1 MVYVISKQGTPLMP
15 TERFGKV
22 RRILKNSLAHVVRR
36 IPFTIQLD
44 YEEYP
49 YYVFGR
55 RLSGYF
61 DIRKLDGTK
70 VNNGSISY
78 LYIVIKINMELKRNC
93 NAVYLLNY
101 HLILVVKYRQKVFT
115 DSKIIE
121 KLKEILRNISKD
133 FDVEVVNQECGE
145 DHIHILISTK
155 PTLDLPK
162 YINILKGHS
171 SREIR
176 KEFKEEL
183 SDKLWGDAFW
193 SPSYFIASAGNIS
206 VDTIYNYINNQ
217 RAKL

>member
-1 MVYVISKQGTPLMP
+1 
-15 TERFGKV
+15 
-22 RRILKNSLAHVVRR
+22 
-36 IPFTIQLD
+36 
-44 YEEYP
+44 
-49 YYVFGR
+49 
-55 RLSGYF
+55 
-61 DIRKLDGTK
+61 
-70 VNNGSISY
+70 
-78 LYIVIKINMELKRNC
+78 MELKRNC

-145 DHIHILISTK
+145 DHIHLLISTK

-193 SPSYFIASAGNIS
+193 SPSYFIASAG
-206 VDTIYNYINNQ
+206 
-217 RAKL
+217 

>member
-1 MVYVISKQGTPLMP
+1 MGDELQSNFIINYFQKILFFT
-15 TERFGKV
+15 TFFIFG
-22 RRILKNSLAHVVRR
+22 
-36 IPFTIQLD
+36 
-44 YEEYP
+44 Y
-49 YYVFGR
+49 
-55 RLSGYF
+55 
-61 DIRKLDGTK
+61 
-70 VNNGSISY
+70 Y
-78 LYIVIKINMELKRNC
+78 LYIVIKNYMELKRNC

-145 DHIHILISTK
+145 DHIHLLISTK

-193 SPSYFIASAGNIS
+193 SPSDFVASAGNIS

-217 RAKL
+217 RTKL

>member
-1 MVYVISKQGTPLMP
+1 
-15 TERFGKV
+15 
-22 RRILKNSLAHVVRR
+22 
-36 IPFTIQLD
+36 
-44 YEEYP
+44 
-49 YYVFGR
+49 
-55 RLSGYF
+55 
-61 DIRKLDGTK
+61 
-70 VNNGSISY
+70 
-78 LYIVIKINMELKRNC
+78 MELKRNC

-115 DSKIIE
+115 DEKIIE

-133 FDVEVVNQECGE
+133 FGVEVVNQECGE
-145 DHIHILISTK
+145 DHIHLLISAK

-183 SDKLWGDAFW
+183 SSKLWGDAFW
-193 SPSYFIASAGNIS
+193 SPSYFIASTGNIS

>member
-44 YEEYP
+44 YEENP

-78 LYIVIKINMELKRNC
+78 K
-93 NAVYLLNY
+93 
-101 HLILVVKYRQKVFT
+101 
-115 DSKIIE
+115 
-121 KLKEILRNISKD
+121 KLKLINTQKTLLTERRNSGSIPPRS
-133 FDVEVVNQECGE
+133 
-145 DHIHILISTK
+145 
-155 PTLDLPK
+155 
-162 YINILKGHS
+162 
-171 SREIR
+171 
-176 KEFKEEL
+176 
-183 SDKLWGDAFW
+183 
-193 SPSYFIASAGNIS
+193 
-206 VDTIYNYINNQ
+206 
-217 RAKL
+217 

>member
-1 MVYVISKQGTPLMP
+1 MNCKAIYYQIIFK
-15 TERFGKV
+15 
-22 RRILKNSLAHVVRR
+22 KNLIFSFFL
-36 IPFTIQLD
+36 
-44 YEEYP
+44 
-49 YYVFGR
+49 VFG
-55 RLSGYF
+55 Y
-61 DIRKLDGTK
+61 
-70 VNNGSISY
+70 Y

-115 DSKIIE
+115 DEKIIE
-121 KLKEILRNISKD
+121 KLKEILRNISED
-133 FDVEVVNQECGE
+133 FGVEVVNQECGE
-145 DHIHILISTK
+145 DHIHLLISAK

-193 SPSYFIASAGNIS
+193 SPSYFIASTGNIS
-206 VDTIYNYINNQ
+206 VDAIYNYINNQ

>member
-1 MVYVISKQGTPLMP
+1 
-15 TERFGKV
+15 
-22 RRILKNSLAHVVRR
+22 
-36 IPFTIQLD
+36 
-44 YEEYP
+44 
-49 YYVFGR
+49 
-55 RLSGYF
+55 
-61 DIRKLDGTK
+61 
-70 VNNGSISY
+70 
-78 LYIVIKINMELKRNC
+78 MELKRNC

-101 HLILVVKYRQKVFT
+101 HLILMVKYRQKVFT
-115 DSKIIE
+115 DAKIIE
-121 KLKEILRNISKD
+121 KVKETLRNISED
-133 FDVEVVNQECGE
+133 FDVEIVNQECGE
-145 DHIHILISTK
+145 DHIHLLISAK

-176 KEFKEEL
+176 KVFKEEL